1 MSGRSGFDL
10 FITDLFGLYL
20 GLETELRTDRLRVA
34 ASCRRALAALRAHP
48 AEDDGEAIL
57 LETAIEQFEELL
69 RRAGG
74 RP

>member
-1 MSGRSGFDL
+1 MSGRSRFDL

-20 GLETELRTDRLRVA
+20 GLERELQTNRLHVA
-34 ASCRRALAALRAHP
+34 ASCRRALAALRAYP
-48 AEDDGEAIL
+48 PDDDGETIL